1 MCNAGMDCVLHLQ
14 AEKQLFPFEVLF
26 RSLQKHLMDA
36 AGVCACVCARVSV
49 CVRVCVS
56 VCVRAFCQLELSA
69 LPLYVARGL
78 ESLVLSLFL

>member
-1 MCNAGMDCVLHLQ
+1 MCNAGMDCALHLQ

-36 AGVCACVCARVSV
+36 AGACAWEHVCACI
-49 CVRVCVS
+49 
-56 VCVRAFCQLELSA
+56 CQSNLSA
-69 LPLYVARGL
+69 LPLYVGRGL